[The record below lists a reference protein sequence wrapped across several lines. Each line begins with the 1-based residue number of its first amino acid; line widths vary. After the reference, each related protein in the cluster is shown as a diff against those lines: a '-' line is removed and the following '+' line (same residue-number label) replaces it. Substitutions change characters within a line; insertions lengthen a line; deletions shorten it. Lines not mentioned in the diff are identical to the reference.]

1 MASERVIKKYANRR
15 LYDAAESRHVT
26 LEDLRKLIV
35 QGEKIKVV
43 DDKSGEDLT
52 RSILLQII
60 ADQEQFGQPILSTPT
75 LESIIRFYGDA
86 MQGFMGR
93 YLEQSVA
100 SFVSQQQAL
109 QSQLTKM
116 VSGTPLATM
125 ADLAQANFAMWQQM
139 QENLVSVL
147 KPRTAAPPPSSGPS
161 SSGPSP
167 SGQPGQGSASHGHST
182 PGHASHAPAS
192 HSRSASHDAGRE
204 PADDDAPP
212 AHSTRRP
219 RRGKNPRA

>member
-35 QGEKIKVV
+35 QGEKLKVV
-43 DDKSGEDLT
+43 DDKSGDDLT

-60 ADQEQFGQPILSTPT
+60 ADQEQFGQPILSTST

-100 SFVSQQQAL
+100 SFVGQQQAL
-109 QSQLTKM
+109 QSQLSKM

-125 ADLAQANFAMWQQM
+125 ADLAQANLAMWQQM
-139 QENLVSVL
+139 QESLVSAL
-147 KPRTAAPPPSSGPS
+147 KPRTATPPPAATEPGPA
-161 SSGPSP
+161 
-167 SGQPGQGSASHGHST
+167 PGSQGHATHGHGTHGHPAQGHST
-182 PGHASHAPAS
+182 QGAGAARGS
-192 HSRSASHDAGRE
+192 SADE
-204 PADDDAPP
+204 DDDVPLP
-212 AHSTRRP
+212 ASTRRP
-219 RRGKNPRA
+219 RAGKNPRN

>member
-1 MASERVIKKYANRR
+1 MSSERVIKKYANRR

-35 QGEKIKVV
+35 QGEKIKIV

-60 ADQEQFGQPILSTPT
+60 ADQEQFGQPILSTQT

-100 SFVSQQQAL
+100 TFVGQQQAL
-109 QSQLTKM
+109 QAQLSKM
-116 VSGTPLATM
+116 VSGTPLASM
-125 ADLAQANFAMWQQM
+125 ADLAQANLAMWQQM
-139 QENLVSVL
+139 QDNFVAAL
-147 KPRTAAPPPSSGPS
+147 KPRSASASSPAGGGAS
-161 SSGPSP
+161 DQGA
-167 SGQPGQGSASHGHST
+167 GVHGADAEEPGQARDSAEEGD
-182 PGHASHAPAS
+182 AS
-192 HSRSASHDAGRE
+192 AGG
-204 PADDDAPP
+204 
-212 AHSTRRP
+212 STRRP
-219 RRGKNPRA
+219 RSGRNPRG

>member
-1 MASERVIKKYANRR
+1 MPSERVIKKYANRR

-35 QGEKIKVV
+35 QGEKIKIV

-60 ADQEQFGQPILSTPT
+60 ADQEQFGQPILSTQT

-100 SFVSQQQAL
+100 TFVGQQQAL

-116 VSGTPLATM
+116 VSGTPLASM
-125 ADLAQANFAMWQQM
+125 ADIAQANLAMWQQM
-139 QENLVSVL
+139 QENFAAALRL
-147 KPRTAAPPPSSGPS
+147 RTGSTSPAGSGASGAGAAEAQRPTHVHEPAEDGD
-161 SSGPSP
+161 GDEDD
-167 SGQPGQGSASHGHST
+167 
-182 PGHASHAPAS
+182 APAS
-192 HSRSASHDAGRE
+192 AA
-204 PADDDAPP
+204 
-212 AHSTRRP
+212 TRRP
-219 RRGKNPRA
+219 SGGKSPRG

>member
-60 ADQEQFGQPILSTPT
+60 ADQEQFGQPILSTST

-109 QSQLTKM
+109 QAQLTKM

-125 ADLAQANFAMWQQM
+125 ADLAQANFTMWQQM
-139 QENLVSVL
+139 QENLVSAL
-147 KPRTAAPPPSSGPS
+147 KPRTATPPPSTSGHAPAGAS
-161 SSGPSP
+161 SSDHPDQ
-167 SGQPGQGSASHGHST
+167 SGHGSASKGAG
-182 PGHASHAPAS
+182 PAP
-192 HSRSASHDAGRE
+192 
-204 PADDDAPP
+204 DDDDEPGA
-212 AHSTRRP
+212 ASTRRP
-219 RRGKNPRA
+219 RRGKSPRA